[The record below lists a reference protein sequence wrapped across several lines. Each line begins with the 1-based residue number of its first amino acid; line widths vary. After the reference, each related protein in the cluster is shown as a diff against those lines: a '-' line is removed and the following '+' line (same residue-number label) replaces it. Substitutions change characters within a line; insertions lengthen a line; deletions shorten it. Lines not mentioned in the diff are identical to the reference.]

1 MKNNFKK
8 TFLSLSIAVAILL
21 SGSLT
26 FASSFRRTTY
36 YSPYK
41 NTSRYTTT
49 YNYSNT
55 YKKNNV
61 YNYGFTYYPK
71 YYIRYYEYN
80 NEKPKDTLVEKPNN
94 PKDNKVDNNT
104 EKPVENEKPVET
116 EKPTENEKPIEKPTE
131 DTKPNITDKT
141 QAIELEVVRLV
152 NEERKKAGLAPFTHS
167 QELSRVARFK
177 SQDMAD
183 KNYFSHN
190 SPTYGDPFT
199 MMKSFGINY
208 RTAGE
213 NIAKG
218 YQSAQS
224 VVNGWMNSPGHRAN
238 ILNPNFGTIGVGY
251 VVKNGTTY
259 WTQMFTN

>member
-8 TFLSLSIAVAILL
+8 TLLTLSIAVTILF
-21 SGSLT
+21 SASST
-26 FASSFRRTTY
+26 FASSFRRVTY

-41 NTSRYTTT
+41 NTSRYTVKYST
-49 YNYSNT
+49 NYSSPT
-55 YKKNNV
+55 DYKNNNANNYV
-61 YNYGFTYYPK
+61 YTYYPK
-71 YYIRYYEYN
+71 YYTNYYNKY
-80 NEKPKDTLVEKPNN
+80 EKPKDTKVETPNN
-94 PKDNKVDNNT
+94 SNNNT
-104 EKPVENEKPVET
+104 EDNINEKPVET
-116 EKPTENEKPIEKPTE
+116 EKPIEKEKPVK
-131 DTKPNITDKT
+131 KPNITNET
-141 QAIELEVVRLV
+141 QAIELEVVKLV

-167 QELSRVARFK
+167 QELSKVARVK

-199 MMKSFGINY
+199 MMKNFGINY

-218 YQSAQS
+218 YQSPQS

-251 VVKNGTTY
+251 VIKNGTTY

>member
-8 TFLSLSIAVAILL
+8 VILSLSIALVILM
-21 SGSLT
+21 SGNLT
-26 FASSFRRTTY
+26 FASSFRRVNY

-41 NTSRYTTT
+41 NNNLYSYIS
-49 YNYSNT
+49 NYYS
-55 YKKNNV
+55 
-61 YNYGFTYYPK
+61 K
-71 YYIRYYEYN
+71 YYKDYY
-80 NEKPKDTLVEKPNN
+80 KPNQETPSKPN
-94 PKDNKVDNNT
+94 DDKEQPVEP
-104 EKPVENEKPVET
+104 EKPV
-116 EKPTENEKPIEKPTE
+116 EKPTENTE
-131 DTKPNITDKT
+131 PNITDQTK
-141 QAIELEVVRLV
+141 AVELEVVRLV
-152 NEERKKAGLAPFTHS
+152 NEERKKAGLAPLTHS
-167 QELSRVARFK
+167 DELSRVARFK

-199 MMKSFGINY
+199 MMKNFGINY

-218 YQSAQS
+218 YPNAQS
-224 VVNGWMNSPGHRAN
+224 VVKGWMNSPGHRAN
-238 ILNPNFGTIGVGY
+238 ILNPKFGTIGVGY